1 MYHEFLQM
9 GVDPKDLKIVGHR
22 TPPREAASQAAAAHS
37 PTMANE

>member
-22 TPPREAASQAAAAHS
+22 TPRGRLPASSCPLFHDG
-37 PTMANE
+37 E